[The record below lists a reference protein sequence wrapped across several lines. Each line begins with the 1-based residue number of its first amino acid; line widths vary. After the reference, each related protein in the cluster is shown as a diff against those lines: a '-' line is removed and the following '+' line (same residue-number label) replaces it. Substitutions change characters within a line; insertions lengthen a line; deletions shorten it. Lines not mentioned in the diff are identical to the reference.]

1 MKLNR
6 SVRFRFLRGEQMPVK
21 QKCTCRFTYE
31 VGVVM
36 KVRTEARREA
46 IVEAAALLF
55 QEVGYERASMNELTK
70 RLGGSKATLYGY
82 FPSKESL
89 FVEVVRSVATV
100 HLSEAV
106 AQLAAPDKDEVTL
119 EQMLRRFGERM
130 LFVLTNESS
139 ALAVYRMVMAEA
151 GRSNIGMLFY
161 EAGPSE
167 CNEVLSTWMA
177 EAMNRGELHQ
187 ADPRIKAA
195 QFLAL
200 LTAEVQERLFQPRS
214 EPLEVRQIKVLVE
227 RAVEMFLLGA
237 APRQATA
244 SGAGKTGGQQQA

>member
-1 MKLNR
+1 
-6 SVRFRFLRGEQMPVK
+6 
-21 QKCTCRFTYE
+21 
-31 VGVVM
+31 M

-46 IVEAAALLF
+46 IIEAAAHLF
-55 QEVGYERASMNELTK
+55 QEVGYERASMNELTR

-82 FPSKESL
+82 FPSKEAL

-106 AQLAAPDKDEVTL
+106 GLLSAHGEEELTF
-119 EQMLRRFGERM
+119 EQKLTCFGERM

-161 EAGPSE
+161 EAGPSD
-167 CNEVLSTWMA
+167 CIEVLSTWMG
-177 EAMNRGELHQ
+177 EAMSRGELGQ
-187 ADPRIKAA
+187 AAPQVRAA

-200 LTAEVQERLFQPRS
+200 LTAEVQVRLYQPAS
-214 EPLEVRQIKVLVE
+214 EPLEVEQIRALVL
-227 RAVEMFLLGA
+227 RAVGMFMGGA
-237 APRQATA
+237 A
-244 SGAGKTGGQQQA
+244 SH

>member
-1 MKLNR
+1 
-6 SVRFRFLRGEQMPVK
+6 
-21 QKCTCRFTYE
+21 
-31 VGVVM
+31 M

-46 IVEAAALLF
+46 IIEAAAVLF

-82 FPSKESL
+82 FPSKEAL

-106 AQLAAPDKDEVTL
+106 AQLSAHDRDKVTL
-119 EQMLRRFGERM
+119 EQMLMRFGERM
-130 LFVLTNESS
+130 LFVLTNERS

-161 EAGPSE
+161 EAGPSD

-177 EAMNRGELHQ
+177 EAMTRGELRQ
-187 ADPRIKAA
+187 ADPRVKAA

-200 LTAEVQERLFQPRS
+200 LTAEVQERLFQPSS
-214 EPLEVRQIKVLVE
+214 EPLEIEQIQGLVG

-237 APRQATA
+237 APCQATT
-244 SGAGKTGGQQQA
+244 SGGGKAG